1 MKIYFLPM
9 LLSLFFL
16 GACDKN
22 DEIIPEDADENFI
35 TSVVMTVDGE
45 IVHGRHYGQYS
56 NNNRSLYGIAEQ
68 RRSGIQVHN
77 FCNNHT

>member
-22 DEIIPEDADENFI
+22 DEIIPEDEMRI
-35 TSVVMTVDGE
+35 SS
-45 IVHGRHYGQYS
+45 RQ
-56 NNNRSLYGIAEQ
+56 L
-68 RRSGIQVHN
+68 
-77 FCNNHT
+77 

>member
-35 TSVVMTVDGE
+35 TSVVMTVDG
-45 IVHGRHYGQYS
+45 
-56 NNNRSLYGIAEQ
+56 NRTRPTL
-68 RRSGIQVHN
+68 RTIQ
-77 FCNNHT
+77 

>member
-22 DEIIPEDADENFI
+22 DEIIPENETEREFLDKLKELDAIADKLNLKIII
-35 TSVVMTVDGE
+35 TWKD
-45 IVHGRHYGQYS
+45 R
-56 NNNRSLYGIAEQ
+56 
-68 RRSGIQVHN
+68 
-77 FCNNHT
+77 

>member
-35 TSVVMTVDGE
+35 TSVVMTVDG
-45 IVHGRHYGQYS
+45 QYS

>member
-22 DEIIPEDADENFI
+22 DEIVPEDADENFI
-35 TSVVMTVDGE
+35 TSVVMTVDGK
-45 IVHGRHYGQYS
+45 IVHGRHCGQYN
-56 NNNRSLYGIAEQ
+56 NNNRSLYSIAEQ
-68 RRSGIQVHN
+68 CRSGIQVHN